1 MTICSFCSTCLVV
14 LNRITLNISRKMGM
28 WGFAPWPYQGAY
40 SNPGTPALGTHL
52 LSNDPLT
59 FLPIPLNCHLP
70 KISGLLCLHC
80 IYLVKLV
87 YILKNSTEKT
97 VFDFLKKIVFVF
109 SVPTSKDIEMEVF
122 KKVKRTSKVACTVF
136 YYSSLQ
142 YTKVK
147 NNGKVFSPLVV

>member
-1 MTICSFCSTCLVV
+1 MFILQYLLGGIEQNYLKYLKKDGDVGLCSMTLPGSLQQPRDPCIRNTFAKQWSTYIFANSFE
-14 LNRITLNISRKMGM
+14 
-28 WGFAPWPYQGAY
+28 
-40 SNPGTPALGTHL
+40 
-52 LSNDPLT
+52 LSSSKNFWVT
-59 FLPIPLNCHLP
+59 
-70 KISGLLCLHC
+70 LCLHC
-80 IYLVKLV
+80 IYPVKLV